1 MVIGGGRRSGALDM
15 FERIMGM
22 TTTRVGIVGA
32 GGIARQHAMAWRANE
47 PRGTLAAL
55 ADISAQRAQI
65 LSDEYTGGTAK
76 IYGSVDELVADPDI
90 DVVDICLPHDLHAP
104 AIVKAARAGK
114 AILCEKPLCTTMA
127 DAEMIHSV
135 LEETGVTFMMAHN
148 QLFQP
153 SLIEAR
159 KLLALGTIGTP
170 FVMRSVECFQN
181 AGALMGTQG
190 KHDLAPGENPWA
202 WRADLNRMGGGE
214 LLDTGWHATYRLLA
228 LANERPVEVSA
239 ITERF
244 LIPGLPAEDTGLVN
258 VRFESGAIGQI
269 LTTWAF
275 AAPGNTQFEVMGSL
289 GSLAGTPDSI
299 AHQLHGWEAP
309 AVKPV
314 VNTHTFTAEI
324 THFLDVL
331 GGAESLAPFSVG
343 ARVLQVSKAAYKASV
358 EQRTVA
364 LPEDSFHEA

>member
-1 MVIGGGRRSGALDM
+1 VSTI
-15 FERIMGM
+15 
-22 TTTRVGIVGA
+22 RVGIVGA
-32 GGIARQHAMAWRANE
+32 GGIARQHAIAWQANE

-55 ADISAQRAQI
+55 ADISPQRAKI
-65 LSDEYTGGTAK
+65 IADEFTGGRAK
-76 IYGSVDELVADPDI
+76 IYATIDELVADPDI
-90 DVVDICLPHDLHAP
+90 DVIDICLPHDLHAA
-104 AIVKAARAGK
+104 AIVKAAKAGK
-114 AILCEKPLCTTMA
+114 AVLCEKPLCTTMV
-127 DAEMIHSV
+127 DAELIHSV
-135 LEETGVTFMMAHN
+135 LKETQVPFMMAHN

-159 KLLALGTIGTP
+159 KLLALGTIGRA
-170 FVMRSVECFQN
+170 FVFRSIECFQN
-181 AGALMGTQG
+181 SGALMGTQG

-228 LANERPVEVSA
+228 LANERPIEVSA

-275 AAPGNTQFEVMGSL
+275 ANPGNTQFEVMGEL
-289 GSLAGTPDSI
+289 GSLSGAPESI
-299 AHQLHGWEAP
+299 AHQLHGWAQP
-309 AVKPV
+309 SVKPV
-314 VNTHTFTAEI
+314 KNTHTFTAEI

-331 GGAESLAPFSVG
+331 QSGADSLAPFSEG
-343 ARVLQVSKAAYKASV
+343 ARVLQVIKAAYKSSV
-358 EQRTVA
+358 ERRTVT
-364 LPEDSFHEA
+364 LPEDSFLEA